1 MEQEITMKEIKPYDP
16 AAWTVRVPN
25 FRDERRCWKFMR
37 KYGFRRLPP
46 KVELVFLKNITL
58 AVKYAVR
65 IDSRLPAV
73 FEKEIKN
80 NPKDAFEYIEKVI
93 TEPFPEFE
101 ESLAKDPILLVQY
114 SKSILQSRLPVHL
127 EEKLIGD
134 PYVCFEYAWQIL
146 DGRLPESLH
155 NYMYGAVLD
164 DRFVSQFRS
173 GSASQMNETVFDA
186 DYRGPKE
193 YFEFIKWQ
201 RKNLARQIKH
211 YSEMYSVEDS
221 RSVSDL
227 LFELENGR

>member
-1 MEQEITMKEIKPYDP
+1 MKEIKPYDP

-25 FRDERRCWKFMR
+25 FRDEKRCWQFMR
-37 KYGFRRLPP
+37 KNGFCRLPP
-46 KVELVFLKNITL
+46 KVELVFLNDIGL
-58 AVKYAVR
+58 AVKYAFQ
-65 IDSRLPAV
+65 IESRLPAV

-80 NPKDAFEYIEKVI
+80 HTKTAWEYISKVI
-93 TEPFPEFE
+93 KEPFPEFE
-101 ESLAKDPILLVQY
+101 EILAKDPMYLVKY
-114 SKSILQSRLPVHL
+114 SKHILKSRLPVHL
-127 EEKLIGD
+127 EEKFIGD
-134 PYVCFEYAWQIL
+134 PYACFEYAWQIL

-164 DRFVSQFRS
+164 DRFVSFSRDVRD
-173 GSASQMNETVFDA
+173 GDPMNDSIYDA
-186 DYRGPKE
+186 EYRGPKE

-227 LFELENGR
+227 LFELENGK